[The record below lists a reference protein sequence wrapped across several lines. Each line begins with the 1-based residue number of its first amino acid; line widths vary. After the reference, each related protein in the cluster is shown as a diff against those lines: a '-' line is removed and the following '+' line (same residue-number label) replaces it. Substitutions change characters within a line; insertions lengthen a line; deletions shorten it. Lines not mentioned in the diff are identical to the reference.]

1 MQHSHFL
8 TSPHIPQL
16 VSLHLHSADAASL
29 LTSPRQAKKPEDFH
43 SSPHCHPPSAS
54 VPVCYPQA
62 PLWLSRRLVPAPIS
76 SAYLNTSL
84 HKHPFLFCITFNRS
98 PHWITLIYKPAVIFL
113 KKKVFFLIL
122 FLLQTMAPFLSSL
135 LQQSSF
141 SVVCSARQFIKDL
154 GVMNAMA
161 NSEVFSYQDHLKQ
174 PITPLHIAFSSLAPG
189 TQTPTRDFLPSLTG
203 VNPFGFLMLQAL
215 LSLFPSP
222 SPSG

>member
-1 MQHSHFL
+1 MLPHFSRHQDKRRSQR
-8 TSPHIPQL
+8 TSTARPT
-16 VSLHLHSADAASL
+16 A
-29 LTSPRQAKKPEDFH
+29 T
-43 SSPHCHPPSAS
+43 HPLPLCPS
-54 VPVCYPQA
+54 VTRRL
-62 PLWLSRRLVPAPIS
+62 LWLSRRLVPAPIS
-76 SAYLNTSL
+76 SAYLKTSL